1 MTLNL
6 RKLAFVAA
14 TSLAFSVGMAS
25 AETLRSAL
33 SSAYNNSGLLDQ
45 NRALLRAADEDV
57 AQAMAALRPIVGWS
71 ASMSRTLRTTGLENG
86 TITRSAQT
94 VTSLGVLAEL
104 TLFDGGSR
112 KYAIEAAKEK
122 VLAVRQNL
130 VSVEQDVLLQAVQ
143 AYMDV
148 RREAETVTLRRN
160 NVRVIKEELRA
171 AQDRFD
177 VGEVTK
183 TDVALAEAR
192 LAASTA
198 QLAAAEGGLE
208 QARARYRQAVG
219 VSAGSLSTP
228 PQLPKLPASLADA
241 QAIAL
246 RNHPA
251 MKEQQ
256 HNIKSTEF
264 SVSATEAAT
273 GPKVTLSGSLGVSDT
288 YETSFT
294 RDGQV
299 KLGAT
304 GSLYSGGNIPSVIRK
319 AKAQLSAQKSG
330 LHVTRAA
337 IEQSVATSYALLEMT
352 RASRQATQEQ
362 IRAAQVAFDG
372 VREEATLGARTTLD
386 VLNAEQELLNA
397 RADLIGA
404 VADEQIAAYRVLA
417 QMGQLTVDHLNL
429 PVQKYDPAS
438 YYNLVKDAPTAQ
450 SEQGKAL
457 DRVLKAINK

>member
-1 MTLNL
+1 
-6 RKLAFVAA
+6 
-14 TSLAFSVGMAS
+14 
-25 AETLRSAL
+25 
-33 SSAYNNSGLLDQ
+33 
-45 NRALLRAADEDV
+45 
-57 AQAMAALRPIVGWS
+57 
-71 ASMSRTLRTTGLENG
+71 
-86 TITRSAQT
+86 

-198 QLAAAEGGLE
+198 QLAAAEGSLE

-273 GPKVTLSGSLGVSDT
+273 GPKVTLSGNLGVTDKN
-288 YETSFT
+288 ETSFA
-294 RDGQV
+294 RYGAV